1 MSILHNLR
9 ISHKLSLMAFVSF
22 VILLGYSIL
31 YLKISYDKYDHA
43 LLAKSNIEQIT
54 LTNNL
59 IHELQ
64 VERGLSAGVLGG
76 ADKSNLLQQRQK
88 VDKALALVNKDIL
101 NLVSDNINSSR
112 SNLDTMTNKDKILS
126 TYTISVKSMLVENEK
141 LLGGLSDEFYVYARS
156 LVNISNI
163 KENYGLLRATLN
175 AAFTKNSMDT
185 NSFIKAGYLVQAID
199 NSLEYI
205 KMLDSTNTIKLLE
218 SQVLNTNE
226 KKHLDSMVNIALEKN
241 TKGGFNIN
249 ANEFF
254 KTATQIITSFKHI
267 EDDITKQI
275 LKQANMIQDKAK
287 NSMYLQAII
296 AIVILL
302 ISMGLAYTLSTNII
316 VNFKKIENGVY
327 DFFDFLEYKKD
338 KILPIQIKSKDEL
351 GHMGNM
357 LNKAIK
363 NLEENFHKDQDTILE
378 ITSIVDSIKQ
388 GNLNKE
394 LHSNPNNPKIVELKN
409 IINDMLKV
417 LQEKVGKDINTITNL
432 LKDYSNMKFVD
443 EVKIPTGQIEKSLNE
458 LKKQIV
464 LMLEEQKSNSQMLES
479 SAISLK
485 ESMNELTSGSQN
497 AKKVLEESTNAI
509 SLMTQTMHDIA
520 DQTSQVVRQ
529 SDDIKDVIV
538 MIKDIADQTNLLA
551 LNAAIEAARAGDN
564 GRGFAV
570 VADEVTKLA
579 NSTTKSLVEIESN
592 TNLLVQEIN
601 QMNESISAQTKV
613 INNINNAITH
623 IEGLTSQNSHIATIT
638 NNTANEVNALAQNI
652 TENLKTKQ
660 F

>member
-275 LKQANMIQDKAK
+275 VKQANMIQDKAK

-509 SLMTQTMHDIA
+509 SLVTQTMHDIA

-551 LNAAIEAARAGDN
+551 LNAAIEAARAGEN

>member
-88 VDKALALVNKDIL
+88 VDKALALVNKNIL

-185 NSFIKAGYLVQAID
+185 NSFIKAGYLVQAIN

-275 LKQANMIQDKAK
+275 VKQANIIQDKAK

-551 LNAAIEAARAGDN
+551 LNAAIEAARAGEN

-613 INNINNAITH
+613 INNINNAISH
-623 IEGLTSQNSHIATIT
+623 IEELTSQNSHIATIT

>member
-31 YLKISYDKYDHA
+31 YLKMSYDKYDHA

-275 LKQANMIQDKAK
+275 VKQANIIQDKAK

-432 LKDYSNMKFVD
+432 LKDYSNMKFID

-485 ESMNELTSGSQN
+485 ESMSELTSGSQN

-551 LNAAIEAARAGDN
+551 LNAAIEAARAGEN

-592 TNLLVQEIN
+592 TNLLVQEIS

-623 IEGLTSQNSHIATIT
+623 IEELTSQNSHIATIT